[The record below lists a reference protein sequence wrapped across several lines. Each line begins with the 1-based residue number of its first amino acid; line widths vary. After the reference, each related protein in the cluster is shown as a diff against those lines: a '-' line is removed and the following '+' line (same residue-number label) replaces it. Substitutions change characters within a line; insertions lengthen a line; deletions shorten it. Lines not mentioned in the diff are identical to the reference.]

1 MVQRISPEGYLSE
14 NTETITETEQPN
26 NTYNY
31 YYTTEAIQ
39 PQQPII
45 PEGFIFLGI
54 FIAGLFIGYLM
65 AKHGS

>member
-1 MVQRISPEGYLSE
+1 MVQRISPEGYLSD
-14 NTETITETEQPN
+14 NTENTEQPN

-31 YYTTEAIQ
+31 YYSTE
-39 PQQPII
+39 PQTENQTINND
-45 PEGFIFLGI
+45 FIYLGI